1 MREPVSPTSLPADQ
15 PLSRRKASAPDGA
28 AAERQLA
35 RWIAEG
41 DDEAVAELFE
51 LLGPTLYAVAVGIT
65 EDAAMAEG
73 AVENTF
79 TELWEKRAG
88 LGRWPALS
96 PWLTERCR
104 FFALELR
111 NGNDGSTPKAFAQ
124 ASVDVP
130 LAGRMLRCPPA
141 LRSTRVNA
149 ALEELSPDERQV
161 VVLASRAGLPVSE
174 IASRLG
180 RRTNEVHL
188 LLRTGLQSF
197 RKTLERTLRKE
208 AS

>member
-1 MREPVSPTSLPADQ
+1 MSPTSLPADQ

-41 DDEAVAELFE
+41 DDEAVAELFD
-51 LLGPTLYAVAVGIT
+51 LVGPTLYAVAVGIT
-65 EDAAMAEG
+65 EDATMAEG

-104 FFALELR
+104 FFSLELR
-111 NGNDGSTPKAFAQ
+111 NGNEGSTSKAFAQ

-130 LAGRMLRCPPA
+130 LAGRLLRCPPS
-141 LRSTRVNA
+141 LRSSRVND
-149 ALEELSPDERQV
+149 ALEGLRLDDRQV

-174 IASRLG
+174 IAGRLG
-180 RRTNEVHL
+180 RSTDEVHQ
-188 LLRTGLQSF
+188 LLRGGLQSF
-197 RKTLERTLRKE
+197 RKALERTVRRE

>member
-1 MREPVSPTSLPADQ
+1 MTPTTLPSDQ
-15 PLSRRKASAPDGA
+15 PQSRRKASAPDGA

-41 DDEAVAELFE
+41 DDEAVAELFD
-51 LLGPTLYAVAVGIT
+51 LIGPTLYAVAVGIT
-65 EDAAMAEG
+65 EDAALAEA

-79 TELWEKRAG
+79 TELWEKRSG
-88 LGRWPALS
+88 LSRWPALS

-111 NGNDGSTPKAFAQ
+111 KANEGSGPKAFAQ

-130 LAGRMLRCPPA
+130 LAGRLLRCPPS
-141 LRSTRVNA
+141 LRSSRVDA
-149 ALEELSPDERQV
+149 ALEGLSPGERQV
-161 VVLASRAGLPVSE
+161 VVLASRAGLGVSE
-174 IASRLG
+174 IANRLG
-180 RRTNEVHL
+180 SSTDEVNT

-197 RKTLERTLRKE
+197 RKALERTLRKE